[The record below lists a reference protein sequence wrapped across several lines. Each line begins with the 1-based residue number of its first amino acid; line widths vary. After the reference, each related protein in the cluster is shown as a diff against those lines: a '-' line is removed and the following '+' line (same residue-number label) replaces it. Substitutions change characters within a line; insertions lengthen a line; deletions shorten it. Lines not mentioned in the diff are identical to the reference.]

1 MTLSELPYSL
11 RRRMAVEQLRSDS
24 SNATSDYIV
33 WCWPEMC
40 QTLLFYDAHCI
51 V

>member
-11 RRRMAVEQLRSDS
+11 RRRMAVKQLRSDS
-24 SNATSDYIV
+24 NDATLVYIV
-33 WCWPEMC
+33 WCWPELC
-40 QTLLFYDAHCI
+40 QTLLFHDAHCR